1 MEQLTIA
8 ELISWIESRN
18 NSGAMRFE
26 PATYN
31 KFAGDIAKLNK
42 VVRDILAR
50 IQIVNRCS
58 VHTAAM
64 IYSTS
69 WGAFQMMGFNIY
81 AEDGA
86 VPVSEYL
93 ASPRIQGTD
102 FVAFLKRNGLQDFTP
117 GKLAKD
123 QSARF
128 KFSTKYNGSIA
139 YDEPMRAAL
148 EHFGLTVAVG
158 PFELK

>member
-18 NSGAMRFE
+18 NIGAMRFE

-42 VVRDILAR
+42 TVREILAR

-69 WGAFQMMGFNIY
+69 WGAFQMMGFNVY
-81 AEDGA
+81 AQDGA
-86 VPVSEYL
+86 VPISEYL
-93 ASPRIQGTD
+93 ASPRVQSAD
-102 FVAFLKRNGLQDFTP
+102 FLAFLKRVGLQDFTP

-123 QSARF
+123 QSARY

-148 EHFGLTVAVG
+148 EHFGLAVA
-158 PFELK
+158 

>member
-1 MEQLTIA
+1 MEQLTMA
-8 ELISWIESRN
+8 EVVAWIESRN
-18 NSGAMRFE
+18 NAGAMRFE

-31 KFAGDIAKLNK
+31 KFAGDVAKLNK
-42 VVRDILAR
+42 AVRDILAR

-69 WGAFQMMGFNIY
+69 WGAFQMMGFNVY
-81 AEDGA
+81 ADDGA
-86 VPVSEYL
+86 VPISEYL
-93 ASPRIQGTD
+93 ASPRIQAAD
-102 FVAFLKRNGLQDFTP
+102 FVAFLKRSGLQDFTP

-123 QSARF
+123 QSARY

-139 YDEPMRAAL
+139 YDTALCAAL
-148 EHFGLTVAVG
+148 AHFGLTVTTGNDA
-158 PFELK
+158 LT